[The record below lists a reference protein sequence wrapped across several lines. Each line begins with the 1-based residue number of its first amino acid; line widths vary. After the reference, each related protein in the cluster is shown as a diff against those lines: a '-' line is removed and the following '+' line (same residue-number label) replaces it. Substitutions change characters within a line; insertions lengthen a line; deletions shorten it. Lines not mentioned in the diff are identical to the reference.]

1 MIPNSSGGV
10 YTGLIVVPVV
20 LKDKKDNLY
29 TGYSSVGRATVLQ
42 AVGQKFKS
50 FYPDKLTDD

>member
-1 MIPNSSGGV
+1 MIPNAGGGLL
-10 YTGLIVVPVV
+10 TGLIVVPVV

-29 TGYSSVGRATVLQ
+29 TGYSSVGRATALQ

-50 FYPDKLTDD
+50 FYPDRMK